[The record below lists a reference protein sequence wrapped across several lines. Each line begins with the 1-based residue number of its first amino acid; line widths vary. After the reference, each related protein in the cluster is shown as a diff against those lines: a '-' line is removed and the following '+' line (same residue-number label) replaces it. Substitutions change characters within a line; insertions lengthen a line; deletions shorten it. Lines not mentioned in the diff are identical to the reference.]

1 MTTFRCRIGLLAAAL
16 AIGACSRPA
25 DPPETAAADA
35 EGAAEAAPESLVHAI
50 TPDLSVTVLADGVW
64 MHTSWRTL
72 TGGTRFPSNGLIV
85 RDGDELILIDTA
97 WGEEPTEALL
107 AWIDTT
113 LALPVA
119 RVISTHFHDDRV
131 GGGEA
136 VRRRGIPH
144 LATALTGRLAAEVGN
159 PVPDPIAGIDSIGAV
174 ARIGAVEVFY
184 PGPAHTRDNVVVHIP
199 SAGVLFGGCAVR
211 ELGTRSR
218 GNVADGD
225 TLEWPAS
232 IARARDRYAGVRLVV
247 PGHGEVGGAE
257 LLDHTISLF
266 RR

>member
-25 DPPETAAADA
+25 DPPETAAADT
-35 EGAAEAAPESLVHAI
+35 EGAAEAAPETLVHPI

-72 TGGTRFPSNGLIV
+72 AGGTRFPSNGLIV

-113 LALPVA
+113 LAL
-119 RVISTHFHDDRV
+119 
-131 GGGEA
+131 
-136 VRRRGIPH
+136 
-144 LATALTGRLAAEVGN
+144 

-232 IARARDRYAGVRLVV
+232 IARARDRYAGVHLVV